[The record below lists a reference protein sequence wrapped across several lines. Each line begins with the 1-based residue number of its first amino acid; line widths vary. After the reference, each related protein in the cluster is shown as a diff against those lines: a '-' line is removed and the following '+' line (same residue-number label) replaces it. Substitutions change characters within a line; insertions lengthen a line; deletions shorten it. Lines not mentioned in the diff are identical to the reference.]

1 MFEAENGMRDIGV
14 AGVQVCAF
22 PICITRPVTSNLSFT
37 AGETIPNLVVV
48 PVGADGK
55 VDFYNSAGTVQ
66 LIADLSGY
74 YTTGSASLLT
84 PAGPVRVMDT
94 RNGTRGTSRPVG
106 FRAADR
112 LPVTGKDGAT

>member
-74 YTTGSASLLT
+74 YTARSAGDTVSGTVSVT
-84 PAGPVRVMDT
+84 PTAAAPSPDT
-94 RNGTRGTSRPVG
+94 LS
-106 FRAADR
+106 
-112 LPVTGKDGAT
+112 KGAFYPDNHLFAT

>member
-74 YTTGSASLLT
+74 YTTASGSLLT
-84 PAGPVRVMDT
+84 PAAPVRATDT
-94 RNGTRGTSRPVG
+94 PNSTRGTAPTVG
-106 FRAADR
+106 CHADDD
-112 LPVTGKDGAT
+112 L